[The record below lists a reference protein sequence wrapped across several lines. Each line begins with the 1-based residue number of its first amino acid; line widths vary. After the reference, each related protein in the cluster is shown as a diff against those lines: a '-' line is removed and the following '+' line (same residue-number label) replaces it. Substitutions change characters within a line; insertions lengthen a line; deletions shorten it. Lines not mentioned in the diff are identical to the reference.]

1 MAIIRTSR
9 RPRPI
14 RGWSLL
20 ATVALFICF
29 GAPVFASC
37 AAPSP
42 DEQCRKDFDTFTAV
56 ASVDNSFV
64 AVGHLKTASPS
75 QWTLAVLNGAGIISA
90 QHDLVLE
97 APADV
102 NDDIASVEFTKAVA
116 LSKTSLALVG
126 YLKFAGKS
134 WFSSFGLV
142 VSTEGQIKWF
152 RVSPDDNVNLMF
164 QSAVFDSVRNRII
177 AVGRRTLG
185 GDSGTCANWSQSY
198 VQGFDAASGE
208 LVEPQYARG
217 GDGQGTDG
225 SASPLRHR
233 PDQRRHAIRCRRL
246 RHRRGGE
253 RPLQRRDPRRRPQRA
268 EVCGRCCLEQRI
280 SRSLRRR
287 QSVGRGRI
295 RDRFLGGSEAL
306 IAGYKIAGGTSHSV
320 AHAVRIRFRPFEVE
334 SVFSGADVADPSR
347 FRFLVSTGDRSYFL
361 LGGSISGGAS
371 PKASVAQVVSDALKQ
386 SGSLPVA
393 AGAADLVAA
402 TVTQQGRVMVA
413 GFGLDEAGQRVGWL
427 NAVGAYSAAAPS
439 AASSHIAIDK
449 NAIDLET
456 IAQIDGAYPVKATDK
471 TLRYVKHSVDTS
483 SEFKIAMTVT
493 NPQVLHIA
501 GRAGKGEI
509 DLALMDGDGH
519 LIDFSNYRGDAPQL
533 LVVNLASGNYE
544 IIVFAQ
550 KGTKD
555 VEIEVGGGSAVNVA
569 ALHTL
574 MSVLTSESLRE
585 RLADDLTK
593 SGFSVPPEPSIALGG
608 ETALS
613 VLAAEYGAH
622 TPFGPKNI
630 GGSLAAMFKN

>member
-1 MAIIRTSR
+1 MAIMRTSR

-90 QHDLVLE
+90 QHDLVLK
-97 APADV
+97 APPDV

-134 WFSSFGLV
+134 WFSSFALV

-198 VQGFDAASGE
+198 VQGFDAASGVR
-208 LVEPQYARG
+208 VEPQYARG
-217 GDGQGTDG
+217 ATVKGPTDRQALYDIAPIKGGTQFAVVG
-225 SASPLRHR
+225 FATV
-233 PDQRRHAIRCRRL
+233 A
-246 RHRRGGE
+246 GE
-253 RPLQRRDPRRRPQRA
+253 N
-268 EVCGRCCLEQRI
+268 GRCKDEILAGVLSAPKSAASAAWNSEYLDPFVDDNPSEEDGFAI
-280 SRSLRRR
+280 AS
-287 QSVGRGRI
+287 
-295 RDRFLGGSEAL
+295 LGGSEAL

-393 AGAADLVAA
+393 TGAADLVAA

-439 AASSHIAIDK
+439 AASPHIAIDK

-471 TLRYVKHSVDTS
+471 TLRYVKHRVDTS

-493 NPQVLHIA
+493 NPQALHIA

-533 LVVNLASGNYE
+533 LVVNLAPGNYE

-574 MSVLTSESLRE
+574 MSVLSSESLRE